1 MHHDHDSHDAYPQ
14 RRTGRPSGLATAFA
28 NELHFSGHT
37 YADAAALTGVS
48 RATIARWAT
57 RIDVEPP
64 TGAALTVLHGRQ
76 TDHGWRPFDALE
88 VAHEHAIRAGTY
100 VVPRPTDPSLRAAL
114 ARLAADPRL
123 ARPDTLPRVLADIL
137 AAYGASVDGEGSRTT
152 NGGWS
157 AFADK
162 AGMVEGDDSLCSA
175 VDVIRLRYDVG
186 GKQ

>member
-1 MHHDHDSHDAYPQ
+1 MHDQPADEHSTQ
-14 RRTGRPSGLATAFA
+14 RRSGRPSGLVTAFA

-57 RIDVEPP
+57 RIDAEPP
-64 TGAALTVLHGRQ
+64 TGAALTVLHGRK

-88 VAHEHAIRAGTY
+88 VAHEHAFRVGTY
-100 VVPRPTDPSLRAAL
+100 VVPRPADPSLRAAL

-123 ARPDTLPRVLADIL
+123 ARPDTLPRVLVDIL
-137 AAYGASVDGEGSRTT
+137 AAYGASVDGEGSRTA

-175 VDVIRLRYDVG
+175 VNVIRQRYDIG
-186 GKQ
+186 SKQ